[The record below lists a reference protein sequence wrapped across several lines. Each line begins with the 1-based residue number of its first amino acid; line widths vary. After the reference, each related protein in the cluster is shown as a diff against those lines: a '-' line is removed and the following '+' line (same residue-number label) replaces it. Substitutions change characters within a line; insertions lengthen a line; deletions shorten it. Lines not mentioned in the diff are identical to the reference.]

1 MIQQWLSL
9 VLNLVVLLVATFFV
23 TFSLKLRSSVGLTAV
38 ALVNLISL
46 SQMLRSVIIGWT
58 LMETSI
64 TAVKRI
70 KDFEEDVPRERE
82 QGTESLPKD
91 WPCLGKIEYQQL
103 SVSYG

>member
-1 MIQQWLSL
+1 MVQQWLSL
-9 VLNLVVLLVATFFV
+9 VLNLIVLLVATFLV
-23 TFSLKLRSSVGLTAV
+23 TLSLKLRSSIGLTAV
-38 ALVNLISL
+38 ALVNLMSL

-70 KDFEEDVPRERE
+70 KDFEEDTPREQE
-82 QGTESLPKD
+82 QATESLSKD
-91 WPCLGKIEYQQL
+91 WPCVGKIECQQL